1 MTWTVFYAP
10 HTDDE
15 SIGMAGSIVRA
26 KDEGHSVMVVLV
38 TDNMPSTRGRALF
51 PQDDTAMQRRKEWY
65 CAMQA
70 LSVDV
75 TESWYISEQAMVI
88 DPTGV
93 QDEIYRRM
101 FETHMKRNIVRHH
114 TVWGTLDTH
123 IQTGTGAIAHI
134 LCANA
139 AANLAYQAKVNVTL
153 HGVYIYSHPR
163 EDRKAPTICQL
174 STRELA
180 LKREALDCYK
190 AGAESIGYGYASVP
204 ELIDAAQS
212 DPREFLVEVS
222 HGEHS
227 PE

>member
-1 MTWTVFYAP
+1 MTCEVFYAP

-38 TDNMPSTRGRALF
+38 TDNLPSARGRALF

-75 TESWYISEQAMVI
+75 TESWYISERAMEI

-93 QDEIYRRM
+93 QDEIFRRM
-101 FETHMKRNIVRHH
+101 LDTHLKKKVVHHH
-114 TVWGTLDTH
+114 TVWGTMDTH
-123 IQTGTGAIAHI
+123 IQTGTGSIAHI

-139 AANLAYQAKVNVTL
+139 ATNLALQTKTDVTL
-153 HGVYIYSHPR
+153 HGVYVYSHPR
-163 EDRKAPTICQL
+163 EDRNAPSIRSL
-174 STRELA
+174 SIRELA

-204 ELIDAAQS
+204 ELIDAAQT
-212 DPREFLVEVS
+212 DPREFLIEVA